1 MKNFK
6 KIKIDLKAVSKK
18 QELKN
23 FPYFCISH
31 VNQTSNLQ
39 GLKSNLPK
47 NNYLAND
54 FASIVKK
61 NKIKFPLETY
71 TYSSKQELIKEI
83 VTQKRNIL
91 GFFKV
96 EFQLFLNK
104 EIVKTYNFTPTAIY
118 SKINAVYLNVVK
130 LSTLLKHFND
140 KINVK
145 SGLIVN
151 P

>member
-6 KIKIDLKAVSKK
+6 RIKNDLKATSKK

-23 FPYFCISH
+23 FPYFCVSH
-31 VNQTSNLQ
+31 ANQTSNLQ
-39 GLKSNLPK
+39 GIKSNLPK

-61 NKIKFPLETY
+61 SEIKFPLETY

-83 VTQKRNIL
+83 VAQNKNIL
-91 GFFKV
+91 GFIKIDS
-96 EFQLFLNK
+96 QLFLNK
-104 EIVKTYNFTPTAIY
+104 EIVKTYNFAPTAIY

-130 LSTLLKHFND
+130 LTALLKHFND
-140 KINVK
+140 KTNVK
-145 SGLIVN
+145 MA
-151 P
+151 